1 MAATS
6 GFVPKEII
14 AIPPD
19 GLKPAKKRIL
29 VTGGGGFIGSHMIDF
44 LMQLGHEVICM
55 DNFFCGDKANIARW
69 LGNPRFELVRHDVT
83 QEVICLL
90 TIYHLACPASPV
102 HYQHNAIKT
111 LKTNVIGTLNMCGIA
126 KRTGARLLLASTSEV
141 YGDPE
146 EHPQKETYLGNVNC
160 IGTRSCYDEGRWGKR
175 AAEAL
180 CMDYHRQHG
189 VDVRIARIFNTY
201 GPRMM
206 FHDGRV
212 VSNFLVQALRGDK
225 ITVYGDGT
233 QTRSFCFVSDLVL
246 GLYRLMECETTIG
259 PVNLGNQ
266 NEFTVGQLAN
276 MVRDLAAVTEEGP
289 KLEIEYRTLPQDDP
303 RRRQPDI
310 TQAQK
315 HLNGWEAKIPLKEG
329 LEVTYR
335 DFKKR
340 AEGDESA
347 LYCLHQK
354 EARELCD

>member
-1 MAATS
+1 MAAS
-6 GFVPKEII
+6 DGFIPKEII
-14 AIPPD
+14 AIPPND
-19 GLKPAKKRIL
+19 IKSVKKRIL
-29 VTGGGGFIGSHMIDF
+29 VTGGGGFIGSHMVDF

-69 LGNPRFELVRHDVT
+69 LSNPRFELIRHDVT
-83 QEVICLL
+83 QEILL
-90 TIYHLACPASPV
+90 EVDQIYHLACPASPV

-146 EHPQKETYLGNVNC
+146 EHPQKETYFGNVNC
-160 IGTRSCYDEGRWGKR
+160 IGTRSCYDEGKR

-266 NEFTVGQLAN
+266 SEFTVGELAN
-276 MVRDLAAVTEEGP
+276 MVRELAATTADKHE
-289 KLEIEYRTLPQDDP
+289 LEIEYRTLPQDDP

-310 TQAQK
+310 TRAQK
-315 HLNGWEAKIPLKEG
+315 HLNGWEARITLKEG
-329 LEVTYR
+329 LKATYR
-335 DFKKR
+335 DFKTR
-340 AEGDESA
+340 AEADESVTFGVW
-347 LYCLHQK
+347 
-354 EARELCD
+354 D